1 MTVWELTF
9 EALKVLA
16 QIGGWILSLIIGF
29 FWYEQRNEIKR
40 LKELS
45 AILRNHDTERR
56 EKDKIRDK
64 ILRDLSA
71 IVSDEKMTK
80 ENREKIEEL
89 FKDLDKPWMDEIDK

>member
-45 AILRNHDTERR
+45 AILRKHDTERR